1 MNRQEFHNRY
11 REARKAAG
19 FVAKFWKRL
28 SRTKGDLSMLQ
39 TTCACPGFCC
49 DRLHGDVLHYGSS
62 VKIGNR
68 MKWQRAPRLP
78 A

>member
-1 MNRQEFHNRY
+1 MTRDEFYNRY

-19 FVAKFWKRL
+19 FVAEFWKRL
-28 SRTKGDLSMLQ
+28 SRTKGDLSMFQ
-39 TTCACPGFCC
+39 TTRACPGFTFI
-49 DRLHGDVLHYGSS
+49 RLHNDPLRHGTS

-68 MKWQRAPRLP
+68 MKWMPTPRLP